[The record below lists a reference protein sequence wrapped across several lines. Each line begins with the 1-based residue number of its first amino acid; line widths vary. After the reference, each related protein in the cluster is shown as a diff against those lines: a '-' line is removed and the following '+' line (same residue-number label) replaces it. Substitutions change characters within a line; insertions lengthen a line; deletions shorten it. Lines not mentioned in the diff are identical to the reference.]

1 MLLGPNGRPVS
12 TAPAPYGTGGD
23 PVYQEIGSIGGGRD
37 VTRGYVQ
44 EILDPLADTVLADRT
59 ATLAK
64 YRRVHSDWQ
73 VMSTY
78 QQRRTAL
85 IAREWT
91 VTPGGTGKNDV
102 AAADFLREQLE
113 GLGSDFD
120 KGVPDPRAPT
130 GWDSKVDKMH
140 FGIYYGYGVGE
151 LMLVRDGRHVALDD
165 IRVRDRERFRFG
177 ADGTLRLLTREHMT
191 NGEVMPSRKF
201 WVYSAG
207 ADHDDDPYGV
217 GLAHYLYWPV
227 WFKRHGMAAAMKYL
241 ERLAQPIPYGKYAPG
256 TGVPEQRKL
265 LDTLRAML
273 SDSGVIFPDGM
284 DVGYLESKRSAS
296 GDYVSHDE
304 RMDAAISKINLGQT
318 MTTDA
323 ASTGLGSTQG
333 DVHERVAEN
342 VQRTD
347 GFLLMGSFN
356 AGPAQWLTGWN
367 YPGAAPPT
375 VAYSFDEPE
384 DLSALADRD
393 HKLHQ
398 TGWRR
403 TDEAQLETYGEGWER
418 VEPPAPVVVPVAQ
431 AGATTDGDG
440 VPEATKTVGRPSAE
454 FAEGRAGGG
463 AWDPGQTPAALAER
477 ALAEAG
483 VDGMMGPVVEL
494 LGRATSLAEF
504 RDGLFDLYGRMDAAE
519 FAGVLER
526 ALLTAELGG
535 RYEVSREGDPDA

>member
-1 MLLGPNGRPVS
+1 MILDPSGRPVS
-12 TAPAPYGTGGD
+12 SAPAPYGLSGE
-23 PVYQEIGSIGGGRD
+23 PVYSEIGTIGGGRD

-44 EILDPLADTVLADRT
+44 EILDPLADTTLADRT

-85 IAREWT
+85 IAREWE
-91 VTPGGTGKNDV
+91 VVPGGKGKNDQ
-102 AAADFLREQLE
+102 AAADFLKEQLDA
-113 GLGSDFD
+113 LGSDFD
-120 KGVPDPRAPT
+120 RGVPDPRAPT

-140 FGIYYGYGVGE
+140 WGIYYGYGVGE
-151 LMLVRDGRHVALDD
+151 LMLVKDGRHVALDD
-165 IRVRDRERFRFG
+165 IRVRDRERFRF
-177 ADGTLRLLTREHMT
+177 ASDGTLRLLTREQMT

-241 ERLAQPIPYGKYAPG
+241 ERLAQPVPYGKYAPG
-256 TGVPEQRKL
+256 TGLPEQKKL
-265 LDTLRAML
+265 LGTLRAIV
-273 SDSGVIFPDGM
+273 SDAGLIYPDGM
-284 DVGYLESKRSAS
+284 EVGYLESKRSAT
-296 GDYVSHDE
+296 GDYASHDD

-347 GFLLMGSFN
+347 GYLLTGSFN
-356 AGPAQWLTGWN
+356 AGPAQWLTQWN
-367 YPGAAPPT
+367 YPGAAAPKVWYT
-375 VAYSFDEPE
+375 FDEPE
-384 DLSALADRD
+384 DQNELAERD
-393 HKLHQ
+393 VKLFQ
-398 TGWRR
+398 AGWQRSEGAQR
-403 TDEAQLETYGEGWER
+403 EAHGEGWER
-418 VEPPAPVVVPVAQ
+418 VERAEPVAAVVPVPPAPA
-431 AGATTDGDG
+431 A
-440 VPEATKTVGRPSAE
+440 EATKTVGRQPTAE
-454 FAEGRAGGG
+454 FAEG
-463 AWDPGQTPAALAER
+463 DPDPSRTPDVLAER
-477 ALAEAG
+477 ALDGAG

-494 LGRATSLAEF
+494 LAGATTMAEF

-519 FAGVLER
+519 FAAVLER

-535 RYEVSREGDPDA
+535 RYEVSQEGAPTP